1 MIYLFNNNLNYMGK
15 TFKKN
20 NEYSRKFEHF
30 RKNKDKD
37 KDNKKNK
44 KFKGNPNESDWRQAD
59 SSDGDFE

>member
-1 MIYLFNNNLNYMGK
+1 MGK